1 MPTLRSDHAEP
12 SLAER
17 LAAIGAGLQRLI
29 SAGLAAR
36 GEAVVPG
43 RLPTG
48 DRRGGG
54 RAAGQDGSAPHGMPC
69 RAAISAPPTVSPR
82 PWWRKTPAM
91 PKATSSSA

>member
-36 GEAVVPG
+36 AEAVIPV
-43 RLPTG
+43 RLPSR
-48 DRRGGG
+48 DRRCG
-54 RAAGQDGSAPHGMPC
+54 
-69 RAAISAPPTVSPR
+69 
-82 PWWRKTPAM
+82 
-91 PKATSSSA
+91 